1 METSFCSLKSKCV
14 INVSDGK
21 NLGNITDII
30 IDIYTGKILA
40 IIVPSTTKS
49 FLNIFKSTNNII
61 IPYNHI
67 CKIGEDTIL
76 VDIIMQTNSVKTLSV
91 NEKENNDNNKN
102 INI

>member
-30 IDIYTGKILA
+30 IDICTGKILA
-40 IIVPSTTKS
+40 IVVPSTSKN
-49 FLNIFKSTNNII
+49 FFNFFKSNNNII
-61 IPYNHI
+61 IPYNRI

-76 VDIIMQTNSVKTLSV
+76 VDIIIQTTSLQNQDVNILSDNKKDE
-91 NEKENNDNNKN
+91 NE
-102 INI
+102 I